1 MRSINSTKK
10 YYGTYRLSLDCIE
23 KEKKFVF
30 DVFIVDPV
38 HCLRDSQVQKNANIK
53 LKLGLTAVF
62 THLKT
67 ILLQCFQFSTISGI
81 QTDS

>member
-1 MRSINSTKK
+1 MRFINSTKK
-10 YYGTYRLSLDCIE
+10 YYETYRLSLDCTK

-30 DVFIVDPV
+30 NVFIVDPV
-38 HCLRDSQVQKNANIK
+38 HCLRDSQVQKNTNIK

-67 ILLQCFQFSTISGI
+67 ILLQYFQFSIINSI
-81 QTDS
+81 QTDP